1 MIHPR
6 EIIIAPMLT
15 EKSLLEKEK
24 NNRYMFKV
32 SINANKIEIKKAIE
46 KVFAVKVVK
55 INTIRMNGKP
65 KRMGKYE
72 GRRPDWKKAI
82 VTIQADQTIPDFEV

>member
-15 EKSLLEKEK
+15 EKSLTEKEN

-46 KVFAVKVVK
+46 KVFSVKVVK
-55 INTIRMNGKP
+55 INTIRMKGKP
-65 KRMGKYE
+65 KRMGRYE
-72 GRRPDWKKAI
+72 GRRPDFKKAI
-82 VTIQADQTIPDFEV
+82 VTLQADQTIPDFEV

>member
-1 MIHPR
+1 
-6 EIIIAPMLT
+6 MLT

>member
-15 EKSLLEKEK
+15 EKSMLEKEAH
-24 NNRYMFKV
+24 NRYTFKV

-46 KVFAVKVVK
+46 KVFSVKVVK
-55 INTIRMNGKP
+55 INTIRMKGKP

-72 GRRPDWKKAI
+72 GRRPHWKKAI
-82 VTIQADQTIPDFEV
+82 VTIQAEQSIPDFEV

>member
-15 EKSLLEKEK
+15 EKSLMEKE
-24 NNRYMFKV
+24 NHNRYMFKV

-46 KVFAVKVVK
+46 KVFSVTVVK
-55 INTIRMNGKP
+55 INTIRMKGKP
-65 KRMGKYE
+65 KRMGRYE

-82 VTIQADQTIPDFEV
+82 VTLQADQTIPDFEV

>member
-55 INTIRMNGKP
+55 INTIRMKGKP

-82 VTIQADQTIPDFEV
+82 VTIQADQSIPDFEV

>member
-15 EKSLLEKEK
+15 EKSLTEKET

-46 KVFAVKVVK
+46 KVFSVKVVK
-55 INTIRMNGKP
+55 INTIRMKGKP
-65 KRMGKYE
+65 KRMGRYE
-72 GRRPDWKKAI
+72 GRRPDYKKAI
-82 VTIQADQTIPDFEV
+82 VTLQADQTIPDFEV

>member
-15 EKSLLEKEK
+15 EKSLLEKE
-24 NNRYMFKV
+24 NHNRYMFKV
-32 SINANKIEIKKAIE
+32 RINANKIEIKKAIE
-46 KVFAVKVVK
+46 KVFSVKVVK
-55 INTIRMNGKP
+55 INTIRMKGKP

-82 VTIQADQTIPDFEV
+82 VTLQADHKIPDFEV

>member
-15 EKSLLEKEK
+15 EKSLLEKEIH
-24 NNRYMFKV
+24 NRYMFKV
-32 SINANKIEIKKAIE
+32 SINANKIEIRKAIE
-46 KVFAVKVVK
+46 KVFSVKVVK
-55 INTIRMNGKP
+55 INTIRMKGKP

-82 VTIQADQTIPDFEV
+82 VTLQADQTIPDFEV

>member
-15 EKSLLEKEK
+15 EKSLIEKET

-46 KVFAVKVVK
+46 KVFSVKVVK
-55 INTIRMNGKP
+55 INTIRMKGKP
-65 KRMGKYE
+65 KRMGRYE
-72 GRRPDWKKAI
+72 GRRPDFKKAI
-82 VTIQADQTIPDFEV
+82 VTLQADQTIPDFEV

>member
-15 EKSLLEKEK
+15 EKSLLEKETH
-24 NNRYMFKV
+24 NRYMFKV

-46 KVFAVKVVK
+46 KVFSVKVVK
-55 INTIRMNGKP
+55 INTIRMKGKP

-82 VTIQADQTIPDFEV
+82 VTLQADQTIPDFEV

>member
-15 EKSLLEKEK
+15 EKSLLEKET

-46 KVFAVKVVK
+46 KVFSVKVVK
-55 INTIRMNGKP
+55 INTIRMKGKP

-82 VTIQADQTIPDFEV
+82 VTLQADQTIPDFEV